1 MNKKKKLCQR
11 IQELEAEIK
20 ALKKMAFFDP
30 LTKIANRQ
38 LFNQTLVSE
47 WSRSCRNNEPL
58 SLIFCDVDHFKLYND
73 TYGHIKG
80 DQCLQI
86 IAETLK
92 ENAFRSTDLVA
103 RYGGEEFAIILPDTV
118 MSGAKIVAKRMCTA
132 IHQQQIVHKQ
142 SKTAKWVT
150 LSLGVV
156 SINPVIKDDW
166 KQFLVVA
173 DTALYEAKARGRNQ
187 IVCIQLG
194 ADRTGKNE
202 QVSSP
207 KPRTQYFD
215 LNKNLDIFDPSILSK
230 SLVFN

>member
-1 MNKKKKLCQR
+1 MNNKKRLYQR

-38 LFNQTLVSE
+38 LFNQTLVCE
-47 WSRSCRNNEPL
+47 WARSCRHNEPL

-73 TYGHIKG
+73 TYGHVKG

-86 IAETLK
+86 IAKTLQ

-103 RYGGEEFAIILPDTV
+103 RYGGEEFAIILPDTAIE
-118 MSGAKIVAKRMCTA
+118 GAKIVAKRMCSA
-132 IHQQQIVHKQ
+132 IHEQQIAHRQ

-150 LSLGVV
+150 LSLGVA
-156 SINPVIKDDW
+156 SINPVIKDNW
-166 KQFLVVA
+166 KQFLLIA
-173 DTALYEAKARGRNQ
+173 DTALYEAKDRGRNQ
-187 IVCIQLG
+187 VVCIQLG
-194 ADRTGKNE
+194 ADRSGETE
-202 QVSSP
+202 RISLP
-207 KPRTQYFD
+207 KPPFDHFD
-215 LNKNLDIFDPSILSK
+215 LKNQIDIFEPSILSK

>member
-1 MNKKKKLCQR
+1 MNNKNKLCQR

-38 LFNQTLVSE
+38 LFNQRLVCE
-47 WSRSCRNNEPL
+47 WSRSCRKNESL

-86 IAETLK
+86 IAKILK

-103 RYGGEEFAIILPDTV
+103 RYGGEEFAVILPDTAMV
-118 MSGAKIVAKRMCTA
+118 GAKIVAKRMCSA
-132 IHQQQIVHKQ
+132 IHQQQIAHEQ

-166 KQFLVVA
+166 RQFLVIA

-187 IVCIQLG
+187 VVCIQLG
-194 ADRTGKNE
+194 TDRSEKIE
-202 QVSSP
+202 QISLP
-207 KPRTQYFD
+207 NPRTNYLD
-215 LNKNLDIFDPSILSK
+215 LSKNIDMFNPSILSK
-230 SLVFN
+230 SLIFN